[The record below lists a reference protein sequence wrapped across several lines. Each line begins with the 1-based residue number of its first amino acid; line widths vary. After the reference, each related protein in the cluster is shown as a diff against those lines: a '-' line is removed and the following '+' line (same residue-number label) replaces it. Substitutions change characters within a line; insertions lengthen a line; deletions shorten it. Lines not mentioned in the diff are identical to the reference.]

1 MYLLQWLL
9 RGKSTTLESSD
20 EGIDELERDVK
31 KIRLAEDLVD
41 LKDPTSTYAGRLE
54 SARQRFRAEA
64 RGPVQVNFTIRDS
77 LLSFKN
83 QTYV

>member
-1 MYLLQWLL
+1 M
-9 RGKSTTLESSD
+9 GCTSSSGD
-20 EGIDELERDVK
+20 FEVKVQHLNRVMKELERDVK

-41 LKDPTSTYAGRLE
+41 LKDPTSTYAARLE

-64 RGPVQVNFTIRDS
+64 RGPVQVNFTSRDS